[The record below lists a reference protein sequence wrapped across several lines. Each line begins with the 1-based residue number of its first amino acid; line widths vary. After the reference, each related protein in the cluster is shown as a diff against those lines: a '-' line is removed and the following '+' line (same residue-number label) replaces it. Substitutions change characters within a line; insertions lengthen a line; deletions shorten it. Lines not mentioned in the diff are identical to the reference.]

1 MDTIKIT
8 TPAGSPIEITPLSES
23 YARTALQEIDTL
35 VLHYELPEHTDLPLG
50 STASFRGTT
59 YTLYKTS
66 DLTMHHSR
74 AYEYTATLYGDGERT
89 RLYKV
94 ANLVDGRLSF
104 TLTAKPHEHLQMLVD
119 TLNKREG
126 AGTWTRGSVPDGTEI
141 TIAYD
146 HISVL
151 DALVQLATKLETEW
165 GITGTTLHIG
175 KLTSSSDPLSLRYGR
190 GKGILPDIRRTPVD
204 DYPIGR
210 LYANGGS
217 RNIDPSAYGSKTLH
231 FPKGATLTYE
241 GQVYHTDP
249 TGTYVYTEGAA
260 ATSSDTSIDLT
271 HIYPSR
277 IRSVTKVEVTKEGA
291 VDILDSTIPET
302 LDYEKQLL
310 EGQTLTVKFETGML
324 AGREPFG
331 AKYIH
336 RDRRFQIV
344 PRDED
349 GITLPGGVYLPKEG
363 DKYAVFGCSLPLQ
376 YISDAE
382 TAMLSEAVKY
392 LHSHQTEQY
401 NITIELDGIY
411 TKQHWGEIGSRLA
424 LGHRVRFTDPSWQPT
439 PVDIRILGITT
450 YLSRPYSPKL
460 DLSNSPL
467 PSSFTAVIKRVE
479 GDQLVREEEYRGG
492 LRRLE
497 KRTYEDAKATREM
510 IERLRVEGFTHSI
523 TPETLRTL
531 QAVIGSPSL
540 QFSFGRDDGQELFPF
555 EYEWRKG
562 KTELHI
568 PGRQYIL
575 QEKGDKTL
583 SPDAKQKVTE
593 MAEYTY
599 SLKDEETQLYLYA
612 DLTEQSYK
620 VSATPM
626 EITDTRLLVALIHGV
641 GEDRTLTPLYGFT
654 EITPGQLK
662 TDLIRSQDGK
672 SYWDL
677 LTGKFAT
684 KGDLLIGDPKGNT
697 CLAYIDGVLYVKGL
711 TVNVGSSSTTI
722 EDALLEQER
731 KLKDAEEARAKA
743 ETEQK
748 REIENAKKVRQPI
761 IKNGTWWVWDD
772 TTNQLIDSGKPAQG
786 ANGKDATPVRDNL
799 FTAKLY
805 TFSQNDY
812 YGAKRTHLGDGR
824 WRVEKVAKSDKKW
837 FDGAS
842 FYVSPIRDTKPG
854 RYTISFRVVET
865 SRPIKSNGTAIGD
878 RYISTVDSDD
888 GRLPG
893 FDFYW
898 GETSTKGNE
907 IGDYTII
914 DQVKIE
920 RVAEGEDPMPT
931 AYLPHPL
938 DLKGEPGKDV
948 DPKVLNDLKTAVDD
962 ARRKLDDTATKAELD
977 GVVSAQEKKDIQAA
991 KAALDAAKKAY
1002 DDAVKRAKEL
1012 DGEIRVGGR
1021 NLLLKSDTAYSNT
1034 DYRVALYDI
1043 ADPSQMIAGET
1054 YTIRIWGEAEG
1065 ADFSESLWVYN
1076 SGGNVEVA
1084 NIQQRTN
1091 GAWTQTFKWR
1101 DDLDKNN
1108 SWLNIFRGANNP
1120 AYNKGSKTT
1129 ITRVKLER
1137 GTVATDWTPAT
1148 EDVQSEIDA
1157 AKEQATKAQ
1166 TSTDKLRG
1174 YVDGAYKDGI
1184 ITEVESK
1191 AIATYINEV
1200 EAMWSS
1206 AFGAY
1211 ERVYTNTLLIGA
1223 PKTALSDAKITLAGA
1238 KDNLIGQ
1245 IKRAISDGKATKA
1258 EATETERLYN
1268 VYKGALRDFQRALKA
1283 AEESIRDAGKTTG
1296 GRNLVVMSRMIP
1308 GYLYGD
1314 TKRGNPGDRD
1324 YKVMQYKDFIYDPT
1338 YYEWDGATPLTFKLY
1353 KGGISAPIIHYH
1365 DKDKVFIGWSF
1376 DWMERPAGYTKTLTP
1391 PAETAYIR
1399 IGFPCADP
1407 IVKLERGVVAT
1418 DWTPAPDDLQAAIDK
1433 VERGYQKLIERI
1445 DVEFAVSSSRTTAPA
1460 SGWQTTAPTTT
1471 KGQALWQR
1479 TKVYLKDG
1487 TTEVRGTTCIQGRD
1501 GTDGRDGGKG
1511 ADGRGI
1517 TAVKE
1522 LYYLSTSN
1530 TELKGGT
1537 WSETAPTPREGCWIW
1552 TMTRIY
1558 YTTGTPTTT
1567 TKPICVTGA
1576 KGDTGAKGEKG
1587 DGLDIIDTRND
1598 NQPPSWYREKY
1609 ALTTV
1614 REFKK
1619 LSPIEIPSKWW
1630 SGYYCTLET
1639 TVRWGDTSGGRVE
1652 QSTTL
1657 DNGLQLRRV
1666 GTSDDTAW
1674 EPWINV
1680 SAEIREVA
1688 TGLSSAN
1695 TLIQSLE
1702 KAQEM
1707 LDTGKLNKADLP
1719 DVQYLLDSLKNGA
1732 TSKKGGLLLTNDIIL
1747 SDPNSKDVTASIS
1760 GTRTRGAKAIRLGI
1774 KYSGDHVDYL
1784 FNAPFFNAEYNNL
1797 TNLEDDNA
1805 REKRI
1810 NELGYSVAEYNKFLR
1825 NWRVYPT
1832 AEKKEVGETSAFFN
1846 DGKAHIGD
1854 LFFNGEY
1861 ISFGTDKDS
1870 YMQIGGSAKPE
1881 SEMVSA
1887 STEIRKFGI
1896 ASRTLTKSGIA
1907 TLDMFDSRYSNREIK
1922 YTANL
1927 SVFARAM
1934 AYEVPNKGDWDP
1946 VHHRYDTPAYRTY
1959 ESVESSAT
1967 AQLKL
1972 ELSRGGSVIKT
1983 VTSPEVSVRAVAQ
1996 GGQFANN
2003 EQVPQGKLYAD
2014 DRKSQAV
2021 IITISPSDVR
2031 MYDTVTLSLITTAR
2045 KYCFKLSSSKVDRYA
2060 ETSASAENIINYLP
2074 YDTSTPMVSVTKD
2087 KAAFFYGRSKY
2098 VLLNYLESCV
2108 MKVVG
2113 NMIIQG
2119 NLTVKGDLKT
2129 EYADFPGAPLCG
2141 GMVTENGS
2149 YKKSFGR
2156 YKNQSGRNIPQ
2167 VSYDYSTKVYT
2178 VYHSIG
2184 NDRYIPSLAV
2194 YGPEGMSRCLCI
2206 MSVDSYSFKVKAY
2219 NSGNWEQAKAGFS
2232 YVCFKA

>member
-1 MDTIKIT
+1 MDTIKVT
-8 TPAGSPIEITPLSES
+8 TPAGSPIEIIPLSES

-126 AGTWTRGSVPDGTEI
+126 AGTWTVGSVPDGTEI
-141 TIAYD
+141 TLAYD
-146 HISVL
+146 HISVF

-175 KLTSSSDPLSLRYGR
+175 KLTSSSEPLSLRYGR

-217 RNIDPSAYGSKTLH
+217 RNIDPSTYGSKTLH
-231 FPKGATLTYE
+231 FPKGATETYD

-249 TGTYVYTEGAA
+249 TGTYVYTEGDA

-277 IRSVTKVEVTKEGA
+277 IGSVTKVEVTNKGA

-336 RDRRFQIV
+336 KDRRFQIV

-349 GITLPGGVYLPKEG
+349 GITLPGGVYLPKAG
-363 DKYAVFGCSLPLQ
+363 DKYAVFGCSLPTQ
-376 YISDAE
+376 YITDAE

-540 QFSFGRDDGQELFPF
+540 QFSFGRDDGEKLFPF

-684 KGDLLIGDPKGNT
+684 KGDLLIGDPKGDT

-711 TVNVGSSSTTI
+711 MVNVGSSSTTI

-731 KLKDAEEARAKA
+731 
-743 ETEQK
+743 
-748 REIENAKKVRQPI
+748 
-761 IKNGTWWVWDD
+761 
-772 TTNQLIDSGKPAQG
+772 
-786 ANGKDATPVRDNL
+786 
-799 FTAKLY
+799 
-805 TFSQNDY
+805 
-812 YGAKRTHLGDGR
+812 RT
-824 WRVEKVAKSDKKW
+824 
-837 FDGAS
+837 
-842 FYVSPIRDTKPG
+842 
-854 RYTISFRVVET
+854 
-865 SRPIKSNGTAIGD
+865 
-878 RYISTVDSDD
+878 
-888 GRLPG
+888 
-893 FDFYW
+893 
-898 GETSTKGNE
+898 
-907 IGDYTII
+907 
-914 DQVKIE
+914 Q
-920 RVAEGEDPMPT
+920 
-931 AYLPHPL
+931 
-938 DLKGEPGKDV
+938 
-948 DPKVLNDLKTAVDD
+948 
-962 ARRKLDDTATKAELD
+962 
-977 GVVSAQEKKDIQAA
+977 
-991 KAALDAAKKAY
+991 KAY
-1002 DDAVKRAKEL
+1002 DDAVKKAKEM
-1012 DGEIRVGGR
+1012 DGEIQVGGR
-1021 NLLLKSDTAYSNT
+1021 NLALNSLESKKSDYLFRWILSDTLPAGDYTLSFVVEELADAGATNSSPDRYTIMPSASTTSVWDYVLQTTESFENT
-1034 DYRVALYDI
+1034 KGGRCVAHLTIKKPFCALY
-1043 ADPSQMIAGET
+1043 
-1054 YTIRIWGEAEG
+1054 
-1065 ADFSESLWVYN
+1065 L
-1076 SGGNVEVA
+1076 
-1084 NIQQRTN
+1084 
-1091 GAWTQTFKWR
+1091 
-1101 DDLDKNN
+1101 L
-1108 SWLNIFRGANNP
+1108 
-1120 AYNKGSKTT
+1120 TT
-1129 ITRVKLER
+1129 ISWDLRRMMVISRVKLER
-1137 GTVATDWTPAT
+1137 GTVATDWTPAP
-1148 EDVQSEIDA
+1148 EDLQAAIDT

-1166 TSTDKLRG
+1166 VSIDKLRG

-1191 AIATYINEV
+1191 TIATYINEV

-1206 AFGAY
+1206 AFGAF
-1211 ERVYTNTLLIGA
+1211 ERVYINPLLTST

-1238 KDNLIGQ
+1238 KDNLINQ
-1245 IKRAISDGKATKA
+1245 IKSAISDGKATRA

-1268 VYKGALRDFQRALKA
+1268 VYKGALRDFQRALKS
-1283 AEESIRDAGKTTG
+1283 AEEAIRDAGKTTG
-1296 GRNLVVMSRMIP
+1296 GRNLLLGTDYSGIDRLDRRYWAQDLPVNHDDTYAYVAYDYNWNYKYKTLHLEP
-1308 GYLYGD
+1308 GTYTLSVTAKSHEQSKPGKLRVDIDFWEYGKTFGMTTD
-1314 TKRGNPGDRD
+1314 EWQRYSLTFDVTEPYDGHLRLMESGDRD
-1324 YKVMQYKDFIYDPT
+1324 
-1338 YYEWDGATPLTFKLY
+1338 
-1353 KGGISAPIIHYH
+1353 
-1365 DKDKVFIGWSF
+1365 
-1376 DWMERPAGYTKTLTP
+1376 TL
-1391 PAETAYIR
+1391 IR
-1399 IGFPCADP
+1399 FAHI
-1407 IVKLERGVVAT
+1407 KLERGTVAT
-1418 DWTPAPDDLQAAIDK
+1418 DWTPAPEDLQAAIDA
-1433 VERGYQKLIERI
+1433 ERAER
-1445 DVEFAVSSSRTTAPA
+1445 E
-1460 SGWQTTAPTTT
+1460 
-1471 KGQALWQR
+1471 
-1479 TKVYLKDG
+1479 
-1487 TTEVRGTTCIQGRD
+1487 
-1501 GTDGRDGGKG
+1501 
-1511 ADGRGI
+1511 
-1517 TAVKE
+1517 TAV
-1522 LYYLSTSN
+1522 
-1530 TELKGGT
+1530 
-1537 WSETAPTPREGCWIW
+1537 
-1552 TMTRIY
+1552 
-1558 YTTGTPTTT
+1558 
-1567 TKPICVTGA
+1567 
-1576 KGDTGAKGEKG
+1576 
-1587 DGLDIIDTRND
+1587 
-1598 NQPPSWYREKY
+1598 
-1609 ALTTV
+1609 
-1614 REFKK
+1614 
-1619 LSPIEIPSKWW
+1619 
-1630 SGYYCTLET
+1630 
-1639 TVRWGDTSGGRVE
+1639 
-1652 QSTTL
+1652 
-1657 DNGLQLRRV
+1657 
-1666 GTSDDTAW
+1666 
-1674 EPWINV
+1674 
-1680 SAEIREVA
+1680 REVA

-1702 KAQEM
+1702 KAQQM

-1719 DVQYLLDSLKNGA
+1719 DVQYLLDSLKYGD
-1732 TSKKGGLLLTNDIIL
+1732 TSHKGGLFLTNEIIL
-1747 SDPNSKDVTASIS
+1747 SDPNSKDVKASMS

-1774 KYSGDHVDYL
+1774 KYSGEHVNYL
-1784 FNAPFFNAEYNNL
+1784 YEVPSVNAEYNKL
-1797 TNLEDDNA
+1797 LELEDDNA

-1810 NELGYSVAEYNKFLR
+1810 NELGYSVAEYGVYLR
-1825 NWRVYPT
+1825 YWKIYPS
-1832 AEKKEVGETSAFFN
+1832 AEKKDVGENTAFFN
-1846 DGKAHIGD
+1846 DGIAHIGGM
-1854 LFFNGEY
+1854 FFNGEY

-2074 YDTSTPMVSVTKD
+2074 YDTSKPMVAVTPD

-2098 VLLNYLESCV
+2098 VLLNYLQDAV
-2108 MKVVG
+2108 LKVVG

-2119 NLTVKGDLKT
+2119 NLILKGDLT
-2129 EYADFPGAPLCG
+2129 AENADFPGAPLIG
-2141 GMVTENGS
+2141 GMVTKDGS
-2149 YKKSFGR
+2149 FKKSFGR
-2156 YKNQSGRNIPQ
+2156 HKNQSGRNFPQ
-2167 VSYDYSTKVYT
+2167 VSYDYSTKTYT

-2184 NDRYIPSLAV
+2184 NDNYIPVLSTGNNAFSDQCNWKNV
-2194 YGPEGMSRCLCI
+2194 TA
-2206 MSVDSYSFKVKAY
+2206 YSFQVNISNANGTNLK
-2219 NSGNWEQAKAGFS
+2219 QDFT
-2232 YVCFKA
+2232 YVCFKAD

>member
-23 YARTALQEIDTL
+23 YVRTALQEIDTL

-141 TIAYD
+141 TLAYD
-146 HISVL
+146 HISVF

-217 RNIDPSAYGSKTLH
+217 RNIDPSTYGSKTLH
-231 FPKGATLTYE
+231 FPKGATETYD

-277 IRSVTKVEVTKEGA
+277 IGSITKVEVTKEGA

-310 EGQTLTVKFETGML
+310 EGQTLTVKLETGML
-324 AGREPFG
+324 AGREAFG

-336 RDRRFQIV
+336 KDRRFQLV

-349 GITLPGGVYLPKEG
+349 GVTLPGGVYLPKEG
-363 DKYAVFGCSLPLQ
+363 DKYAVFGCALPTQ
-376 YISDAE
+376 YITDAE

-722 EDALLEQER
+722 EDALIEQER
-731 KLKDAEEARAKA
+731 K
-743 ETEQK
+743 
-748 REIENAKKVRQPI
+748 IENAKKVRQPI

-786 ANGKDATPVRDNL
+786 ATGATGEKGEQGAPGKDGAPVRDNL

-805 TFSQNDY
+805 TFAQNDR
-812 YGAKRTHLGDGR
+812 YGAKCTHLGDGR
-824 WRVEKVAKSDKKW
+824 WRVEKVAKSDRTY

-842 FYVSPIRDTKPG
+842 FFVDPIRDTKPG
-854 RYTISFRVVET
+854 WYTISFRIVET
-865 SRPIKSNGTAIGD
+865 SKPIKYLNTTAVSKEGSTITGD
-878 RYISTVDSDD
+878 RYISTDDSDN

-893 FDFYW
+893 FSFYW
-898 GETSTKGNE
+898 GETVTKGNE

-920 RVAEGEDPMPT
+920 RVAEGEDPIPT

-962 ARRKLDDTATKAELD
+962 ARRKLDDTVTKAELD
-977 GVVSAQEKKDIQAA
+977 GVVSAQEERDIQFAKEALNAA
-991 KAALDAAKKAY
+991 MQAY
-1002 DDAVKRAKEL
+1002 DDAVKKAKEM
-1012 DGEIRVGGR
+1012 DSEIQVGGR
-1021 NLLLKSDTAYSNT
+1021 NLARADAFRANNPAGAFLIPI
-1034 DYRVALYDI
+1034 DYHV
-1043 ADPSQMIAGET
+1043 GET
-1054 YTIRIWGEAEG
+1054 YTLSFEYMITPDDPAPEKRIFLSERTAENTN
-1065 ADFSESLWVYN
+1065 ARIIAYDTS
-1076 SGGNVEVA
+1076 VA
-1084 NIQQRTN
+1084 TDGKWHKWSRT
-1091 GAWTQTFKWR
+1091 F
-1101 DDLDKNN
+1101 
-1108 SWLNIFRGANNP
+1108 
-1120 AYNKGSKTT
+1120 T
-1129 ITRVKLER
+1129 ITETATVAIFGWALDYSNANGRVRGKTADARRLKLER
-1137 GTVATDWTPAT
+1137 GTVATDWTPAP
-1148 EDVQSEIDA
+1148 EDVQAEIDA
-1157 AKEQATKAQ
+1157 EQAA
-1166 TSTDKLRG
+1166 R
-1174 YVDGAYKDGI
+1174 
-1184 ITEVESK
+1184 
-1191 AIATYINEV
+1191 
-1200 EAMWSS
+1200 
-1206 AFGAY
+1206 
-1211 ERVYTNTLLIGA
+1211 
-1223 PKTALSDAKITLAGA
+1223 
-1238 KDNLIGQ
+1238 
-1245 IKRAISDGKATKA
+1245 
-1258 EATETERLYN
+1258 
-1268 VYKGALRDFQRALKA
+1268 
-1283 AEESIRDAGKTTG
+1283 
-1296 GRNLVVMSRMIP
+1296 
-1308 GYLYGD
+1308 
-1314 TKRGNPGDRD
+1314 
-1324 YKVMQYKDFIYDPT
+1324 
-1338 YYEWDGATPLTFKLY
+1338 
-1353 KGGISAPIIHYH
+1353 
-1365 DKDKVFIGWSF
+1365 
-1376 DWMERPAGYTKTLTP
+1376 
-1391 PAETAYIR
+1391 ETA
-1399 IGFPCADP
+1399 
-1407 IVKLERGVVAT
+1407 V
-1418 DWTPAPDDLQAAIDK
+1418 
-1433 VERGYQKLIERI
+1433 
-1445 DVEFAVSSSRTTAPA
+1445 
-1460 SGWQTTAPTTT
+1460 
-1471 KGQALWQR
+1471 
-1479 TKVYLKDG
+1479 
-1487 TTEVRGTTCIQGRD
+1487 
-1501 GTDGRDGGKG
+1501 
-1511 ADGRGI
+1511 
-1517 TAVKE
+1517 
-1522 LYYLSTSN
+1522 
-1530 TELKGGT
+1530 
-1537 WSETAPTPREGCWIW
+1537 
-1552 TMTRIY
+1552 
-1558 YTTGTPTTT
+1558 
-1567 TKPICVTGA
+1567 
-1576 KGDTGAKGEKG
+1576 
-1587 DGLDIIDTRND
+1587 
-1598 NQPPSWYREKY
+1598 
-1609 ALTTV
+1609 
-1614 REFKK
+1614 
-1619 LSPIEIPSKWW
+1619 
-1630 SGYYCTLET
+1630 
-1639 TVRWGDTSGGRVE
+1639 
-1652 QSTTL
+1652 
-1657 DNGLQLRRV
+1657 
-1666 GTSDDTAW
+1666 
-1674 EPWINV
+1674 
-1680 SAEIREVA
+1680 REVA

-1747 SDPNSKDVTASIS
+1747 SDPNSKDVTASMS

-2129 EYADFPGAPLCG
+2129 EG
-2141 GMVTENGS
+2141 GGFLAGGVISTEGYMKRWVGKRLS
-2149 YKKSFGR
+2149 VRKISTGR
-2156 YKNQSGRNIPQ
+2156 YRITHNIGHTNYCIQAIPVNDTDWNAFVINGTETTYDVEIGVQWNGGWRNGAIHFAIFAQ
-2167 VSYDYSTKVYT
+2167 
-2178 VYHSIG
+2178 
-2184 NDRYIPSLAV
+2184 
-2194 YGPEGMSRCLCI
+2194 
-2206 MSVDSYSFKVKAY
+2206 
-2219 NSGNWEQAKAGFS
+2219 
-2232 YVCFKA
+2232 

>member
-23 YARTALQEIDTL
+23 YVRTALQEIDTL

-217 RNIDPSAYGSKTLH
+217 RNIDPAAYGSKTLH

-249 TGTYVYTEGAA
+249 TGTYVYPEGAA

-277 IRSVTKVEVTKEGA
+277 IGSVTKVEVTKEGA

-324 AGREPFG
+324 AGREAFG

-540 QFSFGRDDGQELFPF
+540 QFAFSTSDGKRVLPLAYSWE
-555 EYEWRKG
+555 KG
-562 KTELHI
+562 HTELHL
-568 PGRQYIL
+568 PGGQYIL
-575 QEKGDKTL
+575 RGGNGSTL
-583 SPDAKQKVTE
+583 SPASEGKVVP

-599 SLKDEETQLYLYA
+599 SLKDGETQLYLYA
-612 DLTEQSYK
+612 DLTSKSYK

-677 LTGKFAT
+677 LSGKFAT
-684 KGDLLIGDPKGNT
+684 TGDLLIGDPKGNT

-743 ETEQK
+743 EAEQK

-786 ANGKDATPVRDNL
+786 AT
-799 FTAKLY
+799 
-805 TFSQNDY
+805 
-812 YGAKRTHLGDGR
+812 GAK
-824 WRVEKVAKSDKKW
+824 
-837 FDGAS
+837 
-842 FYVSPIRDTKPG
+842 
-854 RYTISFRVVET
+854 
-865 SRPIKSNGTAIGD
+865 
-878 RYISTVDSDD
+878 
-888 GRLPG
+888 
-893 FDFYW
+893 
-898 GETSTKGNE
+898 GE
-907 IGDYTII
+907 
-914 DQVKIE
+914 
-920 RVAEGEDPMPT
+920 
-931 AYLPHPL
+931 
-938 DLKGEPGKDV
+938 KGEQGEKGDPGKDV

-962 ARRKLDDTATKAELD
+962 ARRKLDDTVTKAELD
-977 GVVSAQEKKDIQAA
+977 GVVSAQEEKDIQAA
-991 KAALDAAKKAY
+991 KDALNAAKKAY
-1002 DDAVKRAKEL
+1002 DEAVKRAKEM
-1012 DGEIRVGGR
+1012 DGEIQVGGR
-1021 NLLLKSDTAYSNT
+1021 NLLLGT
-1034 DYRVALYDI
+1034 DYSGIDRLDRRYWAQDLPIRHDDAYAYVAYGYDWNYKHKTI
-1043 ADPSQMIAGET
+1043 HLEPGT
-1054 YTIRIWGEAEG
+1054 YTLSVTAKSHEPGKPGILRVDTTHWEYGKTFGVTTDEWQRYSVTFAITEPYDGYIRLL
-1065 ADFSESLWVYN
+1065 ES
-1076 SGGNVEVA
+1076 GD
-1084 NIQQRTN
+1084 R
-1091 GAWTQTFKWR
+1091 
-1101 DDLDKNN
+1101 
-1108 SWLNIFRGANNP
+1108 
-1120 AYNKGSKTT
+1120 KTV
-1129 ITRVKLER
+1129 IRFAQIKLER
-1137 GTVATDWTPAT
+1137 GTVATDWTPAP
-1148 EDVQSEIDA
+1148 EDVQAEIDA
-1157 AKEQATKAQ
+1157 
-1166 TSTDKLRG
+1166 
-1174 YVDGAYKDGI
+1174 
-1184 ITEVESK
+1184 
-1191 AIATYINEV
+1191 
-1200 EAMWSS
+1200 
-1206 AFGAY
+1206 
-1211 ERVYTNTLLIGA
+1211 ER
-1223 PKTALSDAKITLAGA
+1223 
-1238 KDNLIGQ
+1238 
-1245 IKRAISDGKATKA
+1245 
-1258 EATETERLYN
+1258 
-1268 VYKGALRDFQRALKA
+1268 A
-1283 AEESIRDAGKTTG
+1283 AR
-1296 GRNLVVMSRMIP
+1296 
-1308 GYLYGD
+1308 
-1314 TKRGNPGDRD
+1314 
-1324 YKVMQYKDFIYDPT
+1324 
-1338 YYEWDGATPLTFKLY
+1338 
-1353 KGGISAPIIHYH
+1353 
-1365 DKDKVFIGWSF
+1365 
-1376 DWMERPAGYTKTLTP
+1376 
-1391 PAETAYIR
+1391 ETAVR
-1399 IGFPCADP
+1399 A
-1407 IVKLERGVVAT
+1407 
-1418 DWTPAPDDLQAAIDK
+1418 
-1433 VERGYQKLIERI
+1433 VEE
-1445 DVEFAVSSSRTTAPA
+1445 
-1460 SGWQTTAPTTT
+1460 
-1471 KGQALWQR
+1471 
-1479 TKVYLKDG
+1479 
-1487 TTEVRGTTCIQGRD
+1487 
-1501 GTDGRDGGKG
+1501 
-1511 ADGRGI
+1511 
-1517 TAVKE
+1517 
-1522 LYYLSTSN
+1522 
-1530 TELKGGT
+1530 
-1537 WSETAPTPREGCWIW
+1537 
-1552 TMTRIY
+1552 
-1558 YTTGTPTTT
+1558 
-1567 TKPICVTGA
+1567 
-1576 KGDTGAKGEKG
+1576 
-1587 DGLDIIDTRND
+1587 
-1598 NQPPSWYREKY
+1598 
-1609 ALTTV
+1609 
-1614 REFKK
+1614 
-1619 LSPIEIPSKWW
+1619 
-1630 SGYYCTLET
+1630 
-1639 TVRWGDTSGGRVE
+1639 
-1652 QSTTL
+1652 
-1657 DNGLQLRRV
+1657 
-1666 GTSDDTAW
+1666 
-1674 EPWINV
+1674 
-1680 SAEIREVA
+1680 
-1688 TGLSSAN
+1688 GLSSAN

-1702 KAQEM
+1702 KAQQM

-1719 DVQYLLDSLKNGA
+1719 DVQYLLDSLKYGD
-1732 TSKKGGLLLTNDIIL
+1732 TSHKGGLFLTNEIIL
-1747 SDPNSKDVTASIS
+1747 SDPNSKDVKASMS

-1774 KYSGDHVDYL
+1774 KYSGEHVNYL
-1784 FNAPFFNAEYNNL
+1784 YEVPSVNAEYNKL
-1797 TNLEDDNA
+1797 LELEDDNA

-1810 NELGYSVAEYNKFLR
+1810 NELGYSVAEYGVYLR
-1825 NWRVYPT
+1825 YWKIYPS
-1832 AEKKEVGETSAFFN
+1832 AEKKDVGENTAFFN
-1846 DGKAHIGD
+1846 DGIAHIGGM
-1854 LFFNGEY
+1854 FFNGEY

-1881 SEMVSA
+1881 SEMVNA
-1887 STEIRKFGI
+1887 STEIRKFRI
-1896 ASRTLTKSGIA
+1896 ASRTMTGAGTA
-1907 TLDMFDSRYSNREIK
+1907 TLDMFDSLYSNREIK

-1946 VHHRYDTPAYRTY
+1946 VHHRDDTPAYRTY

-1972 ELSRGGSVIKT
+1972 ELKRGGSVIKT
-1983 VTSPEVSVRAVAQ
+1983 VTSPQLSVCAIAQ

-2129 EYADFPGAPLCG
+2129 EG
-2141 GMVTENGS
+2141 GGFLAGGVISTEGTMQRWVGKRLS
-2149 YKKSFGR
+2149 IRKIGTGR
-2156 YKNQSGRNIPQ
+2156 YSIAHNIGHTNYCIQAIPVNDTDWNAFVISGTETTYA
-2167 VSYDYSTKVYT
+2167 VE
-2178 VYHSIG
+2178 IG
-2184 NDRYIPSLAV
+2184 VQWSSSWRDGAIHFA
-2194 YGPEGMSRCLCI
+2194 I
-2206 MSVDSYSFKVKAY
+2206 FA
-2219 NSGNWEQAKAGFS
+2219 Q
-2232 YVCFKA
+2232 

>member
-8 TPAGSPIEITPLSES
+8 PPAGSPIEITPLSES

-126 AGTWTRGSVPDGTEI
+126 AGTWTAGSVPDGTEI

-175 KLTSSSDPLSLRYGR
+175 KLTSSSEPLSLRYGR

-217 RNIDPSAYGSKTLH
+217 RNIDPSTYGSKTLH
-231 FPKGATLTYE
+231 FPKGATETYD

-277 IRSVTKVEVTKEGA
+277 IGSVAKVEVTNEGA

-349 GITLPGGVYLPKEG
+349 GVTLPGGVYLPKEG
-363 DKYAVFGCSLPLQ
+363 DKYAVFGCSLPLE
-376 YISDAE
+376 YITNAE

-392 LHSHQTEQY
+392 LHSHRTGQY
-401 NITIELDGIY
+401 GIAIELDGIY

-497 KRTYEDAKATREM
+497 RRTYEDAKATREM

-722 EDALLEQER
+722 EDALIEQER
-731 KLKDAEEARAKA
+731 K
-743 ETEQK
+743 
-748 REIENAKKVRQPI
+748 IENAKKVRQPI

-786 ANGKDATPVRDNL
+786 ATGAT
-799 FTAKLY
+799 
-805 TFSQNDY
+805 
-812 YGAKRTHLGDGR
+812 GAKG
-824 WRVEKVAKSDKKW
+824 EK
-837 FDGAS
+837 
-842 FYVSPIRDTKPG
+842 
-854 RYTISFRVVET
+854 
-865 SRPIKSNGTAIGD
+865 
-878 RYISTVDSDD
+878 
-888 GRLPG
+888 
-893 FDFYW
+893 
-898 GETSTKGNE
+898 GE
-907 IGDYTII
+907 
-914 DQVKIE
+914 
-920 RVAEGEDPMPT
+920 
-931 AYLPHPL
+931 
-938 DLKGEPGKDV
+938 KGEPGKDV

-962 ARRKLDDTATKAELD
+962 AWRKLDDTVTKAELD
-977 GVVSAQEKKDIQAA
+977 GVVSAQEQKDIQFA
-991 KAALDAAKKAY
+991 KEALNAAKKAY
-1002 DDAVKRAKEL
+1002 DDAVKKAKEL
-1012 DGEIRVGGR
+1012 DDDFQARMDSHMQQIYQEVVM
-1021 NLLLKSDTAYSNT
+1021 TQQ
-1034 DYRVALYDI
+1034 VA
-1043 ADPSQMIAGET
+1043 
-1054 YTIRIWGEAEG
+1054 G
-1065 ADFSESLWVYN
+1065 AARQQT
-1076 SGGNVEVA
+1076 EVLH
-1084 NIQQRTN
+1084 Q
-1091 GAWTQTFKWR
+1091 
-1101 DDLDKNN
+1101 
-1108 SWLNIFRGANNP
+1108 
-1120 AYNKGSKTT
+1120 
-1129 ITRVKLER
+1129 
-1137 GTVATDWTPAT
+1137 
-1148 EDVQSEIDA
+1148 
-1157 AKEQATKAQ
+1157 
-1166 TSTDKLRG
+1166 

-1211 ERVYTNTLLIGA
+1211 ELVYSNALLAGA
-1223 PKTALSDAKITLAGA
+1223 SKTALGDAKITLAGA
-1238 KDNLIGQ
+1238 KDNLISQ
-1245 IKRAISDGKATKA
+1245 IKRAISDGKATKE
-1258 EATETERLYN
+1258 EAAETERLYN
-1268 VYKGALRDFQRALKA
+1268 VYKGALQDFQKALKV
-1283 AEESIRDAGKTTG
+1283 AEDAIRDAAVGEVGSGSLNYFPADVVKEDKNRSIWRLRLANGFFRAVPVGVEVPINIGYDVYFDNDRTDNKVKTTFF
-1296 GRNLVVMSRMIP
+1296 
-1308 GYLYGD
+1308 YTDEGD
-1314 TKRGNPGDRD
+1314 S
-1324 YKVMQYKDFIYDPT
+1324 YKDGSRRY
-1338 YYEWDGATPLTFKLY
+1338 
-1353 KGGISAPIIHYH
+1353 IHYSITTGLKGRAWH
-1365 DKDKVFIGWSF
+1365 HIWKSGKVARLDKHVRIMGWLA
-1376 DWMERPAGYTKTLTP
+1376 DTVDTG
-1391 PAETAYIR
+1391 AY
-1399 IGFPCADP
+1399 PS
-1407 IVKLERGVVAT
+1407 GVRNVYLRVGSR
-1418 DWTPAPDDLQAAIDK
+1418 DLGWTPAPEDLQAAIDA
-1433 VERGYQKLIERI
+1433 ERAARE
-1445 DVEFAVSSSRTTAPA
+1445 
-1460 SGWQTTAPTTT
+1460 
-1471 KGQALWQR
+1471 
-1479 TKVYLKDG
+1479 
-1487 TTEVRGTTCIQGRD
+1487 
-1501 GTDGRDGGKG
+1501 
-1511 ADGRGI
+1511 
-1517 TAVKE
+1517 TAV
-1522 LYYLSTSN
+1522 
-1530 TELKGGT
+1530 
-1537 WSETAPTPREGCWIW
+1537 
-1552 TMTRIY
+1552 
-1558 YTTGTPTTT
+1558 
-1567 TKPICVTGA
+1567 
-1576 KGDTGAKGEKG
+1576 
-1587 DGLDIIDTRND
+1587 
-1598 NQPPSWYREKY
+1598 
-1609 ALTTV
+1609 
-1614 REFKK
+1614 
-1619 LSPIEIPSKWW
+1619 
-1630 SGYYCTLET
+1630 
-1639 TVRWGDTSGGRVE
+1639 
-1652 QSTTL
+1652 
-1657 DNGLQLRRV
+1657 
-1666 GTSDDTAW
+1666 
-1674 EPWINV
+1674 
-1680 SAEIREVA
+1680 REVA

-1747 SDPNSKDVTASIS
+1747 SDPNSKDVTASMS

-1784 FNAPFFNAEYNNL
+1784 FNAPFFNAEYDKL

-1832 AEKKEVGETSAFFN
+1832 AEKKDVGETTAFFN
-1846 DGKAHIGD
+1846 NGIAHIGG

-1861 ISFGTDKDS
+1861 ISFGTEKDS

-1887 STEIRKFGI
+1887 STEIRKFRI
-1896 ASRTLTKSGIA
+1896 ASRTMTGAGTA
-1907 TLDMFDSRYSNREIK
+1907 TLDMFDSLYSNREIK

-1927 SVFARAM
+1927 SAIASARAC
-1934 AYEVPNKGDWDP
+1934 EVRTDGEWDP
-1946 VHHRYDTPAYRTY
+1946 SHHRYNPPTERVYART
-1959 ESVESSAT
+1959 ESYVT

-1972 ELSRGGSVIKT
+1972 ELRRGGNVIKT
-1983 VTSPEVSVRAVAQ
+1983 VTSPEVSASAVAR
-1996 GGQFANN
+1996 GGQSDGN
-2003 EQVPQGKLYAD
+2003 ELTPQGNLIPQGNTIPQSKLYASD
-2014 DRKSQAV
+2014 SKSQAV
-2021 IITISPSDVR
+2021 TVTISPSDVR
-2031 MYDTVTLSLITTAR
+2031 ERDTVTLSLITTTKR
-2045 KYCFKLSSSKVDRYA
+2045 YCATPPAIGGVELYT
-2060 ETSASAENIINYLP
+2060 ETSASAEDIINYLP
-2074 YDTSTPMVSVTKD
+2074 YDTSQPMVSVTKD

-2098 VLLNYLESCV
+2098 ILLNYLRDCV

-2119 NLTVKGDLKT
+2119 NLILKGDLT
-2129 EYADFPGAPLCG
+2129 AENADFPGAPLIG
-2141 GMVTENGS
+2141 GMVTKDGS
-2149 YKKSFGR
+2149 FKKSFGR
-2156 YKNQSGRNIPQ
+2156 HKNQSGRNFPQ
-2167 VSYDYSTKVYT
+2167 VSYDYSTKTYT

-2184 NDRYIPSLAV
+2184 NDNYIPVLSTGNNAFSDQCNWKNV
-2194 YGPEGMSRCLCI
+2194 TA
-2206 MSVDSYSFKVKAY
+2206 YSFQVNISNANGTYLK
-2219 NSGNWEQAKAGFS
+2219 QDFT
-2232 YVCFKA
+2232 YVCFKAD

>member
-94 ANLVDGRLSF
+94 VNLVDGRLSF

-126 AGTWTRGSVPDGTEI
+126 AGTWTAGSVPDGTEI
-141 TIAYD
+141 TLAYD

-175 KLTSSSDPLSLRYGR
+175 KLTGSSDPLSLRYGR

-217 RNIDPSAYGSKTLH
+217 RNIDPSTYGSKTLH

-249 TGTYVYTEGAA
+249 TGIYVYTEGDA

-277 IRSVTKVEVTKEGA
+277 IGSVTKVEVTNEGA

-324 AGREPFG
+324 AGREAFG

-336 RDRRFQIV
+336 SDRRLQIV

-349 GITLPGGVYLPKEG
+349 GVTLPGGVYLPKAG
-363 DKYAVFGCSLPLQ
+363 DKYAVFGCSLPLE
-376 YISDAE
+376 YITDAE

-479 GDQLVREEEYRGG
+479 GDQFVREEEYRGG

-593 MAEYTY
+593 MEEYTY

-612 DLTEQSYK
+612 DLTSKSYK

-684 KGDLLIGDPKGNT
+684 KGDLLIGDPKSNT

-711 TVNVGSSSTTI
+711 TVNVGSASTTI

-731 KLKDAEEARAKA
+731 K
-743 ETEQK
+743 
-748 REIENAKKVRQPI
+748 IESAKKVRQPI

-786 ANGKDATPVRDNL
+786 ATGATGEKGEQGVPGKDGATVRDNL

-805 TFSQNDY
+805 TFAQNDS
-812 YGAKRTHLGDGR
+812 YGSRCTHLGDGR
-824 WRVEKVAKSDKKW
+824 WRVEKVAKTQRSY

-842 FYVSPIRDTKPG
+842 FYVHPIRDTKPG
-854 RYTISFRVVET
+854 WYTISFRIVET
-865 SRPIKSNGTAIGD
+865 SKPIKYLNTTAVSKEGSTITGD
-878 RYISTVDSDD
+878 RYISTDDSDN

-893 FDFYW
+893 FSFYW
-898 GETSTKGNE
+898 GETVTKGNE

-962 ARRKLDDTATKAELD
+962 ARRKLDDTVTKAELD
-977 GVVSAQEKKDIQAA
+977 GVVSAQEERDIQFAKEALNAA
-991 KAALDAAKKAY
+991 MQAY

-1012 DGEIRVGGR
+1012 DGEIQVGGR
-1021 NLLLKSDTAYSNT
+1021 NL
-1034 DYRVALYDI
+1034 
-1043 ADPSQMIAGET
+1043 
-1054 YTIRIWGEAEG
+1054 
-1065 ADFSESLWVYN
+1065 
-1076 SGGNVEVA
+1076 
-1084 NIQQRTN
+1084 
-1091 GAWTQTFKWR
+1091 
-1101 DDLDKNN
+1101 
-1108 SWLNIFRGANNP
+1108 
-1120 AYNKGSKTT
+1120 
-1129 ITRVKLER
+1129 
-1137 GTVATDWTPAT
+1137 
-1148 EDVQSEIDA
+1148 
-1157 AKEQATKAQ
+1157 
-1166 TSTDKLRG
+1166 
-1174 YVDGAYKDGI
+1174 
-1184 ITEVESK
+1184 
-1191 AIATYINEV
+1191 AI
-1200 EAMWSS
+1200 
-1206 AFGAY
+1206 
-1211 ERVYTNTLLIGA
+1211 
-1223 PKTALSDAKITLAGA
+1223 
-1238 KDNLIGQ
+1238 
-1245 IKRAISDGKATKA
+1245 
-1258 EATETERLYN
+1258 
-1268 VYKGALRDFQRALKA
+1268 
-1283 AEESIRDAGKTTG
+1283 
-1296 GRNLVVMSRMIP
+1296 MSRMIP

-1314 TKRGNPGDRD
+1314 TKKGNPGDKD
-1324 YKVMQYKDFIYDPT
+1324 YKVIQYKDFIYDPT
-1338 YYEWDGATPLTFKLY
+1338 YYEWEGATPLTFKLH
-1353 KGGISAPIIHYH
+1353 KGGVSAPIIHYH
-1365 DKDKVFIGWSF
+1365 DNDKVFIGWSF
-1376 DWMERPAGYTKTLTP
+1376 DWTERPAGYTRTLTP
-1391 PAETAYIR
+1391 PAKTAYIR

-1407 IVKLERGVVAT
+1407 IVKLERGSVAT
-1418 DWTPAPDDLQAAIDK
+1418 DWTPAPEDVQAEIDA
-1433 VERGYQKLIERI
+1433 ERAARE
-1445 DVEFAVSSSRTTAPA
+1445 
-1460 SGWQTTAPTTT
+1460 
-1471 KGQALWQR
+1471 
-1479 TKVYLKDG
+1479 
-1487 TTEVRGTTCIQGRD
+1487 
-1501 GTDGRDGGKG
+1501 
-1511 ADGRGI
+1511 
-1517 TAVKE
+1517 TAV
-1522 LYYLSTSN
+1522 
-1530 TELKGGT
+1530 
-1537 WSETAPTPREGCWIW
+1537 
-1552 TMTRIY
+1552 
-1558 YTTGTPTTT
+1558 
-1567 TKPICVTGA
+1567 
-1576 KGDTGAKGEKG
+1576 
-1587 DGLDIIDTRND
+1587 
-1598 NQPPSWYREKY
+1598 
-1609 ALTTV
+1609 
-1614 REFKK
+1614 
-1619 LSPIEIPSKWW
+1619 
-1630 SGYYCTLET
+1630 
-1639 TVRWGDTSGGRVE
+1639 
-1652 QSTTL
+1652 
-1657 DNGLQLRRV
+1657 
-1666 GTSDDTAW
+1666 
-1674 EPWINV
+1674 
-1680 SAEIREVA
+1680 REVA

-1747 SDPNSKDVTASIS
+1747 SDPNSKDVTASMS

-2129 EYADFPGAPLCG
+2129 EG
-2141 GMVTENGS
+2141 GGFLAGGVISTEGNMHRWVGKRLSVRKVATGRYRITHNIGHTNYCIQAIPVNDTDWNAFVISGTETSSGVEIGVQWNGS
-2149 YKKSFGR
+2149 W
-2156 YKNQSGRNIPQ
+2156 RNGAIHFAIFAQ
-2167 VSYDYSTKVYT
+2167 
-2178 VYHSIG
+2178 
-2184 NDRYIPSLAV
+2184 
-2194 YGPEGMSRCLCI
+2194 
-2206 MSVDSYSFKVKAY
+2206 
-2219 NSGNWEQAKAGFS
+2219 
-2232 YVCFKA
+2232 

>member
-8 TPAGSPIEITPLSES
+8 PPAGSPIEITPLSES

-146 HISVL
+146 HVSVL

-190 GKGILPDIRRTPVD
+190 GKGILPDIRRVPVD

-217 RNIDPSAYGSKTLH
+217 RNIDPAAYGSKTLH

-249 TGTYVYTEGAA
+249 TGTYVYPEGAA

-277 IRSVTKVEVTKEGA
+277 IGSVTKVEVTKEGA

-324 AGREPFG
+324 AGREAFG

-677 LTGKFAT
+677 LSGKFAT

-824 WRVEKVAKSDKKW
+824 WRVEKVAKSDKKR

-878 RYISTVDSDD
+878 RYISTSDSAD

-893 FDFYW
+893 FSFYW
-898 GETSTKGNE
+898 GETTTKGNE
-907 IGDYTII
+907 IGDFTII

-962 ARRKLDDTATKAELD
+962 ARRKLDDTVTKAELD
-977 GVVSAQEKKDIQAA
+977 GVVSAQEERDIQFAKEALNAA
-991 KAALDAAKKAY
+991 MQAY
-1002 DDAVKRAKEL
+1002 DDAVKKAKEL
-1012 DGEIRVGGR
+1012 DREIQVGGR
-1021 NLLLKSDTAYSNT
+1021 NLLLDTSKERRRKGSYSTYRFSEPVTEPGKYILSFDVEVITPPKGGEYMAIFGYRTTLQKFAYATYVEGATHYEMPIDVKRITQEGWASEAEDIYIYPNN
-1034 DYRVALYDI
+1034 DYVNPTMPDC
-1043 ADPSQMIAGET
+1043 GET
-1054 YTIRIWGEAEG
+1054 I
-1065 ADFSESLWVYN
+1065 FSH
-1076 SGGNVEVA
+1076 
-1084 NIQQRTN
+1084 
-1091 GAWTQTFKWR
+1091 
-1101 DDLDKNN
+1101 
-1108 SWLNIFRGANNP
+1108 
-1120 AYNKGSKTT
+1120 
-1129 ITRVKLER
+1129 VKLER
-1137 GTVATDWTPAT
+1137 GT
-1148 EDVQSEIDA
+1148 
-1157 AKEQATKAQ
+1157 
-1166 TSTDKLRG
+1166 
-1174 YVDGAYKDGI
+1174 
-1184 ITEVESK
+1184 
-1191 AIATYINEV
+1191 
-1200 EAMWSS
+1200 
-1206 AFGAY
+1206 
-1211 ERVYTNTLLIGA
+1211 
-1223 PKTALSDAKITLAGA
+1223 
-1238 KDNLIGQ
+1238 
-1245 IKRAISDGKATKA
+1245 
-1258 EATETERLYN
+1258 
-1268 VYKGALRDFQRALKA
+1268 
-1283 AEESIRDAGKTTG
+1283 
-1296 GRNLVVMSRMIP
+1296 
-1308 GYLYGD
+1308 
-1314 TKRGNPGDRD
+1314 
-1324 YKVMQYKDFIYDPT
+1324 
-1338 YYEWDGATPLTFKLY
+1338 
-1353 KGGISAPIIHYH
+1353 
-1365 DKDKVFIGWSF
+1365 
-1376 DWMERPAGYTKTLTP
+1376 
-1391 PAETAYIR
+1391 
-1399 IGFPCADP
+1399 
-1407 IVKLERGVVAT
+1407 VAT

-1567 TKPICVTGA
+1567 KPICVTGA

-1614 REFKK
+1614 KEFK
-1619 LSPIEIPSKWW
+1619 SQSTIRIPSSWQ
-1630 SGYYCTLET
+1630 SGTYCTLET
-1639 TVRWGDTSGGRVE
+1639 TVRWADPSGGRVE

-1657 DNGLQLRRV
+1657 DNGTQLRRV

-1719 DVQYLLDSLKNGA
+1719 NIQYLLDSLQDGS
-1732 TSKKGGLLLTNDIIL
+1732 TSHKGGLFLTNDIIL
-1747 SDPNSKDVTASIS
+1747 SDPKSKEVTASMS
-1760 GTRTRGAKAIRLGI
+1760 GTRTSGAKAIRLGI

-1927 SVFARAM
+1927 SAIASARAC
-1934 AYEVPNKGDWDP
+1934 EVPIDGGWDP
-1946 VHHRYDTPAYRTY
+1946 TRHRYNPPEYRLYSRT
-1959 ESVESSAT
+1959 ESYVT

-2003 EQVPQGKLYAD
+2003 EQVPQDKLYAD
-2014 DRKSQAV
+2014 DSKSQAV
-2021 IITISPSDVR
+2021 IITISQSDVR
-2031 MYDTVTLSLITTAR
+2031 EQDTVTLSLITKAG
-2045 KYCFKLSSSKVDRYA
+2045 KYCNNPVASAEIERCT

-2074 YDTSTPMVSVTKD
+2074 YDTSKPMISVTKD
-2087 KAAFFYGRSKY
+2087 RAAFFYGRSSY
-2098 VLLNYLESCV
+2098 ILLNYLRDCV

-2119 NLTVKGDLKT
+2119 NLTIKGDLKT

-2184 NDRYIPSLAV
+2184 NDRYIPSLTV